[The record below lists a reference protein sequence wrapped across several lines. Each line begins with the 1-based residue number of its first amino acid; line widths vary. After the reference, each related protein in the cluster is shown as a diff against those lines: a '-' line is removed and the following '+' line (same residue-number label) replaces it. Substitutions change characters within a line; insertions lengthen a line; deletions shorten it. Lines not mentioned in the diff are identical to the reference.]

1 MVTLKAVLRKSD
13 FPAYEKRKEPLK
25 SFKTKYGYF
34 SKDGKEYVITTP
46 RTPRPWIN
54 VISNGDYGL
63 TISQTGS
70 GYSWHTHAQ
79 LNRLTRWEQ
88 DLIKDEWGKYLYLR
102 DEKGNVWSAGWKP
115 VCHEPERYLCRHGL
129 GYSVIESLNF
139 GIASTLLVFVP
150 NEEPL
155 ELWQLTLCNTSR
167 KPRQLSVF
175 SFFEWCLGQ
184 APDWHREFHKSF
196 IETAYDASSNAI
208 FATKRLWEIPT
219 ARGHWNADWGY
230 VAFHAAS
237 VKPVAFD
244 TDKETFLGRYGQQR
258 LPEAVQTGRLKKRS
272 GNWLDPIASLQLK
285 LTLQP
290 GEQKTVCFTLGA
302 TPTVEAAVDLIDK
315 YRAPDQ
321 VASALAAV
329 QQRWHDLLSTVTCDT
344 PDAAMNLML
353 NTWLKYQAIS
363 GRLWGRTAY
372 YQTGGAFGFRDQ
384 LQDSH
389 IFLPITAARTARQI
403 LLHARHQFQDGTV
416 YHWWHPI
423 SEIGLHNQISD
434 NLLWLPFVVNSYL
447 QETGDF
453 ALLQTLEP
461 FVDDPQ
467 PVSLF
472 EHCVRAIDKA
482 LARSSERG
490 LPLIGAGDWNDGLS
504 AVGLEGKGESVWL
517 GHFLH
522 LILRDFAAI
531 AERVGETQRA
541 QSYRERAQRLRAVL
555 NAQAW
560 DGEWYYRA
568 TKDSGEKIGSRE
580 NAQGRI
586 YLNAQTWAVIAG
598 VAERDRAEQVM
609 NMVEQH
615 LEYKAGPLLL
625 YPGYDTPDQFIGY
638 LSRYAAG
645 MRENGGVYTH
655 AATWAVIAEALLGR
669 GEHAFRMF
677 TKLNPINRGMQP
689 EEYFAEPYVTP
700 GNIEGPDSKFY
711 GRGGWTWY
719 TGSAAWLFKVG
730 WEWIL
735 GVRPTLDGLLLDP
748 CIPAGW
754 QSFTVVRQF
763 RDAVYHIEVRNP
775 ERLNGGVQQVLI
787 DSESYPGGRTATGV
801 LLPVFAPGTT
811 HKIIV
816 TLGAHAQAERVTSE

>member
-1 MVTLKAVLRKSD
+1 M
-13 FPAYEKRKEPLK
+13 K
-25 SFKTKYGYF
+25 SFKTKYGHF
-34 SKDGKEYVITTP
+34 SKDGREYVITTP
-46 RTPRPWIN
+46 VTPRPWIN

-63 TISQTGS
+63 AISQTGS
-70 GYSWHTHAQ
+70 GYSWRTHAQ

-88 DLIKDEWGKYLYLR
+88 DLIKDEWGKYIYLR

-129 GYSVIESLNF
+129 GYSVIESVNF
-139 GIASTLLVFVP
+139 GIASSLVVFVP
-150 NEEPL
+150 RDEPL
-155 ELWQLTLCNTSR
+155 ELWKLTVYNSSRKPKQLTL
-167 KPRQLSVF
+167 F

-196 IETAYDASSNAI
+196 IETAYDAMSHAI

-219 ARGHWNADWGY
+219 ARGHWNAEWGY

-237 VKPVAFD
+237 IKPAAFD
-244 TDKETFLGRYGQQR
+244 TDKETFFGRYGDLR
-258 LPEAVQTGRLKKRS
+258 LPAAVQAGRLAKRA
-272 GNWLDPIASLQLK
+272 GNWLDPIASLQIELRLK
-285 LTLQP
+285 P
-290 GEQKTVCFTLGA
+290 GEQKTVCFLLGA
-302 TPTVEAAVDLIDK
+302 TQTVEEAVALSYK
-315 YRAPDQ
+315 YRAADQ
-321 VASALAAV
+321 VEAALAAV
-329 QQRWHDLLSTVTCDT
+329 QQHWHELLNTVACDT
-344 PDAAMNLML
+344 PDDAMNLML

-363 GRLWGRTAY
+363 GRLWGRSAY

-384 LQDSH
+384 LQDSQ
-389 IFLPITAARTARQI
+389 IFLPIDPARTKSQI
-403 LLHARHQFQDGTV
+403 LLHARHQFKDGTV

-423 SEIGLHNQISD
+423 SEVGLHNQISD

-453 ALLQTLEP
+453 SLLQVSEP
-461 FVDDPQ
+461 FVDDSHAVP
-467 PVSLF
+467 LYD
-472 EHCVRAIDKA
+472 HCVRALDRS
-482 LARSSERG
+482 LARTSTRG

-504 AVGLEGKGESVWL
+504 AVGLDGRGESVWL

-522 LILRDFAAI
+522 FLLLAFAPI
-531 AERVGETQRA
+531 AEHFGDT
-541 QSYRERAQRLRAVL
+541 ERAQTYRARAARLREAL
-555 NAQAW
+555 NEHAW

-568 TKDSGEKIGSRE
+568 TKDNGGKIGSRE
-580 NAQGRI
+580 NSQGRI

-598 VAERDRAEQVM
+598 VAERSRAEQVM

-655 AATWAVIAEALLGR
+655 AATWAVMAEAMLER
-669 GEHAFRMF
+669 GEAAYRLFS
-677 TKLNPINRGMQP
+677 KINPVNRGMKP
-689 EEYFAEPYVTP
+689 EEYFAEPYVTA

-719 TGSAAWLFKVG
+719 TGSAAWLFKAG

-735 GVRPTLDGLLLDP
+735 GVRPTVEGLVVDP
-748 CIPAGW
+748 CIPSTWKG
-754 QSFTVVRQF
+754 FKVRRRF
-763 RDAVYHIEVRNP
+763 RGAVYDIEVRNP
-775 ERLNGGVQQVLI
+775 HHVNCGVVEIWVDGEKYAEQCLRSKPV
-787 DSESYPGGRTATGV
+787 
-801 LLPVFAPGTT
+801 LPVFAAGST
-811 HKIIV
+811 HRIVV
-816 TLGAHAQAERVTSE
+816 TLGRRTE